1 MADRVVIVTGASR
14 GIGLGIARY
23 LGQRGT
29 LLTITGRREERLRAV
44 AADLEA
50 QGVAVLA
57 IAGDVADRGHVHD
70 MVRQTVDRF
79 GRVDGLVNNAQ
90 SFRPVMPLEEVQPSD
105 MDVLLDTGPK
115 GTLWAMQAV
124 FPYMK
129 AQGGG
134 RIVNFGSVMG
144 VRGSPGYGPYGA
156 SKEAIRS
163 LTRIA
168 AQEWGRH
175 GIIVNCVCPASAGH
189 RLPPD
194 DPMRRAGFEAMYK
207 NHPLGH
213 DGDAESD
220 IAPVVWFLLSD
231 DCRYLTGETLMVDG
245 GAYMRA

>member
-1 MADRVVIVTGASR
+1 MTDRVVIVTGASR

-23 LGQRGT
+23 LGRRGM
-29 LLTITGRREERLRAV
+29 LLTVTGRREQRLRAV
-44 AADLEA
+44 ADDLEA
-50 QGVAVLA
+50 EGVAVLA
-57 IAGDVADRGHVHD
+57 VAGDVADRDHVHD
-70 MVRQTVDRF
+70 MVRRTVERF

-90 SFRPVMPLEEVQPSD
+90 SFRPVMPLEEVQPAD

-124 FPYMK
+124 FPHMK

-156 SKEAIRS
+156 SKEAIRG

-194 DPMRRAGFEAMYK
+194 DPMRRAGFEAMYQ
-207 NHPLGH
+207 NHPLGR

-220 IAPVVWFLLSD
+220 IAPVVSFLLSD

>member
-1 MADRVVIVTGASR
+1 MADRVVIITGASR

-23 LGQRGT
+23 LGRRGA
-29 LLTITGRREERLRAV
+29 LLTITARREERLQAV
-44 AADLEA
+44 ARGLAAE
-50 QGVAVLA
+50 GVPVLA
-57 IAGDVADRGHVHD
+57 VAGDVGDRDAVHEA
-70 MVRQTVDRF
+70 VRRTVERF

-90 SFRPVMPLEEVQPSD
+90 SFRPVMPLEDVRPPD
-105 MDVLLDTGPK
+105 MDLLFDTGPK

-124 FPYMK
+124 FPHMK

-156 SKEAIRS
+156 SKEAIRG

-175 GIIVNCVCPASAGH
+175 GILVNCVCPASAGH

-194 DPMRRAGFEAMYK
+194 DPLRRAGFDAMYK
-207 NHPLGH
+207 NHPLGR

-220 IAPVVWFLLSD
+220 IAPVVSFLLSD
-231 DCRYLTGETLMVDG
+231 ECRYLTGETLMVDG

>member
-1 MADRVVIVTGASR
+1 MAKRVVIITGASK

-23 LGQRGT
+23 LSRQGT
-29 LLTITGRREERLRAV
+29 AVTITARREERLAAV
-44 AADLEA
+44 AAELAAD
-50 QGVAVLA
+50 GVEVLA
-57 IAGDVADRGHVHD
+57 VAGNVADRDGVHEA
-70 MVRQTVDRF
+70 VRLTVERF

-90 SFRPVMPLEEVQPSD
+90 SFRPVMPLEDVRASD
-105 MDVLLDTGPK
+105 MDLLFDTGPK

-124 FPYMK
+124 LPHMK

-156 SKEAIRS
+156 SKEAIRA

-175 GIIVNCVCPASAGH
+175 GIIVNCVCPASAAH
-189 RLPPD
+189 RLPPQD
-194 DPMRRAGFEAMYK
+194 SVRKAGFDAMYA

-213 DGDAESD
+213 DGDAEDD
-220 IAPVVWFLLSD
+220 IAPVVSFLLSEE
-231 DCRYLTGETLMVDG
+231 CRYLTGETLMVDG
-245 GAYMRA
+245 GGYMRA

>member
-1 MADRVVIVTGASR
+1 MDGRVVIVTGASR
-14 GIGLGIARY
+14 GIGLGVARH
-23 LGQRGT
+23 LGRQGMA
-29 LLTITGRREERLRAV
+29 LTITGRREERLRAV
-44 AADLEA
+44 AAELERE
-50 QGVAVLA
+50 GVAVLA
-57 IAGDVADRGHVHD
+57 VAGDVGDRDQVGA
-70 MVRQTVDRF
+70 MVRRTVDRF

-90 SFRPVMPLEEVQPSD
+90 SFRPVMALEDVQPAD
-105 MDVLLDTGPK
+105 MDVLFDTGPK
-115 GTLWAMQAV
+115 GSLWAMQAV

-156 SKEAIRS
+156 SKEAIRA

-194 DPMRRAGFEAMYK
+194 DPVRRAGFEAMYK

-213 DGDAESD
+213 DGDAEFD
-220 IAPVVWFLLSD
+220 IAPVVAFLLSD

-245 GAYMRA
+245 GGYMRA

>member
-1 MADRVVIVTGASR
+1 MADRVVMVTGASR

-23 LGQRGT
+23 LGRQGAR
-29 LLTITGRREERLRAV
+29 LAITARREERLQAV
-44 AADLEA
+44 ARQLEA
-50 QGVAVLA
+50 DGVSVLA
-57 IAGDVADRGHVHD
+57 VAGDVGDRDGVHEA
-70 MVRQTVDRF
+70 VRRTVERF

-90 SFRPVMPLEEVQPSD
+90 SFRPVMPLEDVRPPD
-105 MDVLLDTGPK
+105 MDLLLDTGPK

-124 FPYMK
+124 FPHMK

-156 SKEAIRS
+156 SKEAIRG

-175 GIIVNCVCPASAGH
+175 GILVNCVCPASAGH

-194 DPMRRAGFEAMYK
+194 DPIRRAGFDAMYK
-207 NHPLGH
+207 NHPLGR

-220 IAPVVWFLLSD
+220 VAPVVSFLLSD